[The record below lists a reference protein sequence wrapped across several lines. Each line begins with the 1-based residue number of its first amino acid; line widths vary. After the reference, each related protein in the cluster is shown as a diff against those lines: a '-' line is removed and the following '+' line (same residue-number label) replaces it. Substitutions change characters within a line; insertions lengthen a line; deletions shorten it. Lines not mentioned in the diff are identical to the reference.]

1 MLEHP
6 VLTATRRCGQNEAD
20 VTRARQTG
28 AALEEVLEQ
37 ALAIQD
43 ATTMSQALLTARV
56 RQFETLVQ
64 PYLANCSVHPLPAWV
79 DTQRRALHRHA
90 AELFGAQAAMAIA
103 PDLAHQPLLMPGA
116 GAGPPSMFGR

>member
-1 MLEHP
+1 MIEHP
-6 VLTATRRCGQNEAD
+6 VLVATRRCGQNEDD

-37 ALAIQD
+37 ALNIQD
-43 ATTMSQALLTARV
+43 ATTMSQALLTALV
-56 RQFETLVQ
+56 RQFEQLVR
-64 PYLANCSVHPLPAWV
+64 PYVANCPVHPLPAWV

-90 AELFGAQAAMAIA
+90 VNLFGTRVAMAIA

-116 GAGPPSMFGR
+116 GAGPRSMFGL